1 MSKIVLFGLIFGGVG
16 LVVGY
21 LIFGHVGGEFI
32 PLGNLFSPPQDFL
45 DEIQETITG
54 IRQIRERILVSGA
67 VGLGFGV
74 LLGAVLRK
82 R

>member
-1 MSKIVLFGLIFGGVG
+1 MFKIIFYGILLGAVG

-21 LIFGHVGGEFI
+21 LIFAQVGGEYV
-32 PLGNLFSPPQDFL
+32 PLDHLTNPPQDFL
-45 DEIQETITG
+45 DEIRETITG

-67 VGLGFGV
+67 IGLGFGII
-74 LLGAVLRK
+74 LGAIIRK

>member
-1 MSKIVLFGLIFGGVG
+1 MLRIIFYGLLLGAAG

-21 LIFGHVGGEFI
+21 LIFGQVGGEYV
-32 PLGNLFSPPQDFL
+32 PLDNLVNPPQDFL

-67 VGLGFGV
+67 VGLGFGI